1 LLGSDVNTSQEVTSK
16 RETTLFARQRRPLV
30 VAGAEIA
37 AVQYRR
43 ERLGMDED
51 VIDTGQIAVRKIIGH
66 AVKQPIVVQPAISSR
81 FRRAASRNSGSNF
94 DISTN
99 PG

>member
-1 LLGSDVNTSQEVTSK
+1 MG
-16 RETTLFARQRRPLV
+16 
-30 VAGAEIA
+30 
-37 AVQYRR
+37 
-43 ERLGMDED
+43 ED

-81 FRRAASRNSGSNF
+81 FRRAASRNFGSNF